1 MRTKVSGLQ
10 DEKDLLHNK
19 VHIVDT
25 TVLNTYKCLRCYIFY
40 VFFCNNGEK
49 PCSSVVRRLV

>member
-25 TVLNTYKCLRCYIFY
+25 TVLNTYKGLRWYIFY
-40 VFFCNNGEK
+40 DFCNSGER
-49 PCSSVVRRLV
+49 PCSSADGRFV

>member
-10 DEKDLLHNK
+10 DEKDLLRNK

-40 VFFCNNGEK
+40 VF
-49 PCSSVVRRLV
+49 L